1 LISEFSSEVSIMLR
15 ELRDRL
21 NPETISW
28 AVGFSL
34 LEFGVASCLGFLG
47 VGGGLIVAWML
58 VAGGVFAVNEPGLFA
73 WLWVMVISHNEED
86 SPPEKTPPPDAPS
99 DSPTDPS
106 ESKEKGDSKSS
117 DGTEANE
124 PDAKLIYAEKLA
136 RLIRKPSSKTIRVA
150 EVLVALALAFFTY
163 FGAHW
168 TPGKVP
174 TPDQIALQRSVDQLH
189 QELKDCKEN
198 LCGDKKRDGGNPPP
212 QADPK
217 FKQDVIDAIKEAVK
231 NSTTSWTGPSI
242 FGVSLLVLLLIG
254 LGVALVLMF
263 RKSPETAAPLGAV
276 GLAATAIKEAEHLS
290 RLDMSSFR
298 FAEWAFIVL
307 LGIFALLACWKIW
320 ISFRNHVIT
329 SSALTSTTSATPPTR
344 SKPENEGKS
353 KIESPLSLFF
363 SALVLLWALLVICY
377 RQKESI
383 PVQPPAPISS
393 ELLLPPIT
401 GFIAGNSKYLDKNR
415 ILEQVTQQTI
425 QKHKSDIK
433 PEDLL
438 LLLGSADCT
447 AVRKSLRKTNGDFAS
462 ERADEVTDIVKGMK
476 LLPEDHVIPMPLYQ
490 HESCK
495 ESADLRAVFP
505 VLIKAEKSGAAVR

>member
-1 LISEFSSEVSIMLR
+1 
-15 ELRDRL
+15 
-21 NPETISW
+21 
-28 AVGFSL
+28 
-34 LEFGVASCLGFLG
+34 
-47 VGGGLIVAWML
+47 
-58 VAGGVFAVNEPGLFA
+58 
-73 WLWVMVISHNEED
+73 
-86 SPPEKTPPPDAPS
+86 
-99 DSPTDPS
+99 
-106 ESKEKGDSKSS
+106 
-117 DGTEANE
+117 
-124 PDAKLIYAEKLA
+124 
-136 RLIRKPSSKTIRVA
+136 
-150 EVLVALALAFFTY
+150 
-163 FGAHW
+163 
-168 TPGKVP
+168 
-174 TPDQIALQRSVDQLH
+174 
-189 QELKDCKEN
+189 
-198 LCGDKKRDGGNPPP
+198 
-212 QADPK
+212 
-217 FKQDVIDAIKEAVK
+217 
-231 NSTTSWTGPSI
+231 
-242 FGVSLLVLLLIG
+242 
-254 LGVALVLMF
+254 
-263 RKSPETAAPLGAV
+263 
-276 GLAATAIKEAEHLS
+276 
-290 RLDMSSFR
+290 
-298 FAEWAFIVL
+298 
-307 LGIFALLACWKIW
+307 LLACWKIW

>member
-73 WLWVMVISHNEED
+73 WLWVMVISHYEED

-99 DSPTDPS
+99 DSPADPS

-124 PDAKLIYAEKLA
+124 PEAKLIYAEKLA
-136 RLIRKPSSKTIRVA
+136 KLIRKPSSKTIRVA

-168 TPGKVP
+168 TADKVA
-174 TPDQIALQRSVDQLH
+174 TPDLIALQRSVDQLH
-189 QELKDCKEN
+189 QELKNCKES
-198 LCGDKKRDGGNPPP
+198 LCDHKKSDDNNIPPL

-217 FKQDVIDAIKEAVK
+217 FKQDVVDAIKEGVK
-231 NSTTSWTGPSI
+231 NSTSSWTGPSI

-290 RLDMSSFR
+290 RLDM
-298 FAEWAFIVL
+298 
-307 LGIFALLACWKIW
+307 
-320 ISFRNHVIT
+320 
-329 SSALTSTTSATPPTR
+329 
-344 SKPENEGKS
+344 
-353 KIESPLSLFF
+353 
-363 SALVLLWALLVICY
+363 
-377 RQKESI
+377 
-383 PVQPPAPISS
+383 
-393 ELLLPPIT
+393 
-401 GFIAGNSKYLDKNR
+401 
-415 ILEQVTQQTI
+415 
-425 QKHKSDIK
+425 
-433 PEDLL
+433 
-438 LLLGSADCT
+438 
-447 AVRKSLRKTNGDFAS
+447 
-462 ERADEVTDIVKGMK
+462 
-476 LLPEDHVIPMPLYQ
+476 
-490 HESCK
+490 
-495 ESADLRAVFP
+495 
-505 VLIKAEKSGAAVR
+505 